1 MLLVSVFVRGVLVTQ
16 KPVCHFYCR
25 CDEGRGGVGKGGE
38 GRGGVGRG
46 REGRGREGRAAGF
59 LTAHDSHH
67 PRALPFL
74 PFIYLYIATL
84 NLEKSHLLTLL
95 FPSRRWDSSNPVIT
109 AKHAT
114 SPRHVEKVTRPF
126 MLPVKMS

>member
-16 KPVCHFYCR
+16 KPVCHFCCR
-25 CDEGRGGVGKGGE
+25 CDEGRGGVGKGG
-38 GRGGVGRG
+38 
-46 REGRGREGRAAGF
+46 EGRGREGRAAGF

-114 SPRHVEKVTRPF
+114 SPSHVEKVTRPF

>member
-25 CDEGRGGVGKGGE
+25 CDEGRGGVGKGG
-38 GRGGVGRG
+38 
-46 REGRGREGRAAGF
+46 EGRGREGRAAGF

>member
-25 CDEGRGGVGKGGE
+25 CDEGRGGVGKGG
-38 GRGGVGRG
+38 
-46 REGRGREGRAAGF
+46 EGRGREGRAAGF

-95 FPSRRWDSSNPVIT
+95 FPSRLWDSSNPVIT

-114 SPRHVEKVTRPF
+114 SPSHVEKVTRPF